1 MSIIKVENL
10 KHRFLDKDEEGKV
23 ISDKMALDDV
33 SLEVKQGDFI
43 AILGHNGSGKSTFA
57 KHLNAIL
64 MPYEGEVYVA
74 GMNTKD
80 NEKVWDIRQNA
91 GMVFQNP
98 DNQIIATIVEEDVGF
113 GPENLGVETEEIWKR
128 VDYALERVGMV
139 EYRKHSPN
147 KLSGGQKQRVAI
159 AGVLA
164 MKPKCIILD
173 EPTAMLDP
181 NGRKEVINTIK
192 ELNKKE
198 KVTIILVT
206 HYMDEVIDAD
216 YVYVMDKGKVA
227 LKGAPAEV
235 FSNVEKIYE
244 IGLDVPQPTEIAYLL
259 EKSGKEM
266 PRGILHSEELINQI
280 IERGYI
286 EKQNKTKNIAGNN
299 SNEEN
304 ISENIASN
312 NDENRKI
319 NDLRTDNK
327 ISDKNISEKNSI
339 YEEADKVILEAD
351 NISYVYSEGT
361 TYEKKAIDSV
371 SFKIKQGEII
381 GIIGHTGSGKSTLIC
396 HLNGLNKASS
406 GEVRYMGKNIYD
418 KNEKLSDLRKNVGIV
433 FQYPEYQLF
442 ESTVLEDVCFGAKNK
457 GMNKEQAIEAAKK
470 VLTMVGIGEGFYN
483 RSPFELSGGEKRR
496 VAIAGVLAMMPQVLI
511 LDEPTAGLDPKGR
524 DEILN
529 LLKSLNEKEGLT
541 IVIVSHSM
549 EDMGKFANR
558 LLVMSKG
565 KLIFDD
571 TPRNVFRQYK
581 KLEEIG
587 LAAPKSVYIFDE
599 LKQKGLSC
607 DGVAITPKEVVEGI
621 IC

>member
-10 KHRFLDKDEEGKV
+10 KHRFLDKDEEGNV

-33 SLEVKQGDFI
+33 SLEIKQGDFI

-74 GMNTKD
+74 GMNTKE
-80 NEKVWDIRQNA
+80 NEKIWDIRQNA

-128 VDYALERVGMV
+128 VNYALERVGMV

-227 LKGAPAEV
+227 LKGTPAEV

-259 EKSGKEM
+259 EKRGKEM

-280 IERGYI
+280 IARGYI
-286 EKQNKTKNIAGNN
+286 EKHNKSVATDIA
-299 SNEEN
+299 
-304 ISENIASN
+304 ENIASN

-319 NDLRTDNK
+319 NDLRTDNN
-327 ISDKNISEKNSI
+327 ISDKNISDNI
-339 YEEADKVILEAD
+339 YEKADKVILEAD

-371 SFKIKQGEII
+371 SFKINQGEII

-396 HLNGLNKASS
+396 HLNGLNQASS

-470 VLTMVGIGEGFYN
+470 VLTMVGIGEEFYN

-571 TPRNVFRQYK
+571 TPRKVFRQYK

-607 DGVAITPKEVVEGI
+607 DGVAITPREVVEGI

>member
-33 SLEVKQGDFI
+33 SLEIKQGDFI

-74 GMNTKD
+74 GMNTKE
-80 NEKVWDIRQNA
+80 NERIWDIRQNA

-128 VDYALERVGMV
+128 VNYALERVGMV

-216 YVYVMDKGKVA
+216 YVYVMDKGRVA
-227 LKGAPAEV
+227 LKGTPAEV

-266 PRGILHSEELINQI
+266 PRGILRSEELINQI
-280 IERGYI
+280 IARGYI
-286 EKQNKTKNIAGNN
+286 EKHNKTK
-299 SNEEN
+299 
-304 ISENIASN
+304 NIASN

-319 NDLRTDNK
+319 NDLRTDNN
-327 ISDKNISEKNSI
+327 ISDKNISDNI

-351 NISYVYSEGT
+351 NISYVYGEGT

-371 SFKIKQGEII
+371 SFKINQGEII

-396 HLNGLNKASS
+396 HLNGLNQASS

-457 GMNKEQAIEAAKK
+457 GMNKEQAIETAKK
-470 VLTMVGIGEGFYN
+470 VLAMVGVGEEFYN

-571 TPRNVFRQYK
+571 APRKVFRQYK

-607 DGVAITPKEVVEGI
+607 DGVAITPREVVEGI

>member
-10 KHRFLDKDEEGKV
+10 KHRFLDKDEEGNV

-33 SLEVKQGDFI
+33 SLEIKQGDFI

-74 GMNTKD
+74 GMNTKE
-80 NEKVWDIRQNA
+80 NEKIWDIRQNA

-113 GPENLGVETEEIWKR
+113 GPENLGVKTEEIWKR
-128 VDYALERVGMV
+128 VNYALERVGMV

-227 LKGAPAEV
+227 LKGTPAEV

-259 EKSGKEM
+259 EKRGKEM

-280 IERGYI
+280 IARGYI
-286 EKQNKTKNIAGNN
+286 EKHNKTK
-299 SNEEN
+299 
-304 ISENIASN
+304 NIASN

-319 NDLRTDNK
+319 NDLRTDNN
-327 ISDKNISEKNSI
+327 ISDKNISDNI
-339 YEEADKVILEAD
+339 YEKADKVILEAD

-361 TYEKKAIDSV
+361 NYEKKAIDSV
-371 SFKIKQGEII
+371 SFKINQGEII

-396 HLNGLNKASS
+396 HLNGLNQASS

-457 GMNKEQAIEAAKK
+457 GMNKEQAIETAKK
-470 VLTMVGIGEGFYN
+470 VLAMVGVGEEFYN

-571 TPRNVFRQYK
+571 TPRKVFRQYK

-607 DGVAITPKEVVEGI
+607 DGVAITPREVVEGI

>member
-10 KHRFLDKDEEGKV
+10 KHRFLDKDEEGNV

-33 SLEVKQGDFI
+33 SLEIKQGDFI

-74 GMNTKD
+74 GMNTKE
-80 NEKVWDIRQNA
+80 NEKIWDIRQNA

-128 VDYALERVGMV
+128 VNYALERVGMV

-198 KVTIILVT
+198 RVTIILVT

-227 LKGAPAEV
+227 LKGTPAEV

-266 PRGILHSEELINQI
+266 PRGILRSEELINQI
-280 IERGYI
+280 IARGYI
-286 EKQNKTKNIAGNN
+286 EKHNKTK
-299 SNEEN
+299 
-304 ISENIASN
+304 NIASN

-319 NDLRTDNK
+319 NDLRTDNN
-327 ISDKNISEKNSI
+327 ISDKNISDNI

-371 SFKIKQGEII
+371 SFKINQGEII

-396 HLNGLNKASS
+396 HLNGLNQASS

-418 KNEKLSDLRKNVGIV
+418 KNEKLSELRKNVGIV

-457 GMNKEQAIEAAKK
+457 GMNKEQAIETAKK
-470 VLTMVGIGEGFYN
+470 VLAMVGVGEEFYN

-571 TPRNVFRQYK
+571 TPRKVFRQYK

-607 DGVAITPKEVVEGI
+607 DGVAITPREVVEGI

>member
-10 KHRFLDKDEEGKV
+10 KHRFLDKDEEGNV

-33 SLEVKQGDFI
+33 SLEIKQGDFI

-74 GMNTKD
+74 GMNTKE
-80 NEKVWDIRQNA
+80 NEKIWDIRQNA

-128 VDYALERVGMV
+128 VNYALERVGMV

-227 LKGAPAEV
+227 LKGTPAEV

-259 EKSGKEM
+259 EKRGKEM

-280 IERGYI
+280 IARGYI
-286 EKQNKTKNIAGNN
+286 EKHNKSVATDIA
-299 SNEEN
+299 
-304 ISENIASN
+304 ENIASN

-319 NDLRTDNK
+319 NDLRTDNN
-327 ISDKNISEKNSI
+327 ISDKNISDSI

-361 TYEKKAIDSV
+361 NYEKKAIDSV
-371 SFKIKQGEII
+371 SFKINQGEII

-470 VLTMVGIGEGFYN
+470 VLAMVGVGEEFYN

-571 TPRNVFRQYK
+571 TPRKVFRQYK

-607 DGVAITPKEVVEGI
+607 DGVAITPREVVEGI

>member
-33 SLEVKQGDFI
+33 SLEIKQGDFI

-74 GMNTKD
+74 GMNTKE
-80 NEKVWDIRQNA
+80 NERIWDIRQNA

-128 VDYALERVGMV
+128 VNYALERVGMV

-227 LKGAPAEV
+227 LKGTPAEV

-266 PRGILHSEELINQI
+266 ARGILRSEELINQI
-280 IERGYI
+280 IARGYI
-286 EKQNKTKNIAGNN
+286 EKHNKTK
-299 SNEEN
+299 
-304 ISENIASN
+304 NIASN

-319 NDLRTDNK
+319 NDLRTDNN
-327 ISDKNISEKNSI
+327 ISDKNISDNI

-351 NISYVYSEGT
+351 NISYVYGEGT

-371 SFKIKQGEII
+371 SFKINQGEII

-396 HLNGLNKASS
+396 HLNGLNQASS

-418 KNEKLSDLRKNVGIV
+418 KNEKLSELRKNVGIV

-457 GMNKEQAIEAAKK
+457 GMNKEQAIETAKK
-470 VLTMVGIGEGFYN
+470 VLAMVGVGEEFYN

-571 TPRNVFRQYK
+571 TPRKVFRQYK

-607 DGVAITPKEVVEGI
+607 DGVAITPREVVEGI

>member
-10 KHRFLDKDEEGKV
+10 KHRFLDKDEEGNV

-33 SLEVKQGDFI
+33 SLEIKQGDFI

-74 GMNTKD
+74 GMNTKE
-80 NEKVWDIRQNA
+80 NEKIWDIRQNA

-128 VDYALERVGMV
+128 VNYALERVGMV

-227 LKGAPAEV
+227 LKGTPAEV

-259 EKSGKEM
+259 EKRGKEM

-280 IERGYI
+280 IARGYI
-286 EKQNKTKNIAGNN
+286 EKHNKSVATDIA
-299 SNEEN
+299 
-304 ISENIASN
+304 ENIASN

-327 ISDKNISEKNSI
+327 ISDKNISDNI
-339 YEEADKVILEAD
+339 YEKADKVILEAD

-371 SFKIKQGEII
+371 SFKINQGEII

-396 HLNGLNKASS
+396 HLNGLNQASS

-470 VLTMVGIGEGFYN
+470 VLTMVGVGEEFYN

-571 TPRNVFRQYK
+571 TPRKVFRQYK

-607 DGVAITPKEVVEGI
+607 DGVAITPREVVEGI

>member
-10 KHRFLDKDEEGKV
+10 KHRFLDKDEEGNV

-33 SLEVKQGDFI
+33 SLEIKQGDFI

-74 GMNTKD
+74 GMNTKE
-80 NEKVWDIRQNA
+80 NEKIWDIRQNA

-128 VDYALERVGMV
+128 VNYALERVGMV

-227 LKGAPAEV
+227 LKGTPAEV

-259 EKSGKEM
+259 EKRGKEM

-280 IERGYI
+280 IARGYI
-286 EKQNKTKNIAGNN
+286 EKHNKTK
-299 SNEEN
+299 
-304 ISENIASN
+304 NIASN

-319 NDLRTDNK
+319 NDLRTDNN
-327 ISDKNISEKNSI
+327 ISDKNISDNI
-339 YEEADKVILEAD
+339 YEKADKVILEAD

-371 SFKIKQGEII
+371 SFKINQGEII

-396 HLNGLNKASS
+396 HLNGLNQASS

-457 GMNKEQAIEAAKK
+457 GMNKEQAIETAKK
-470 VLTMVGIGEGFYN
+470 VLAMVGVGEEFYN

-571 TPRNVFRQYK
+571 TPRKVFRQYK

-607 DGVAITPKEVVEGI
+607 DGVAITPREVVEGI

>member
-10 KHRFLDKDEEGKV
+10 KHRFLDKDEEGNV

-33 SLEVKQGDFI
+33 SLEIKQGDFI

-74 GMNTKD
+74 GMNTKE
-80 NEKVWDIRQNA
+80 NEKIWDIRQNA

-98 DNQIIATIVEEDVGF
+98 DNQIIATVVEEDVGF

-128 VDYALERVGMV
+128 VNYALERVGMV

-227 LKGAPAEV
+227 LKGTPAEV

-259 EKSGKEM
+259 EKRGKEM

-280 IERGYI
+280 IARGYI
-286 EKQNKTKNIAGNN
+286 EKHNKTK
-299 SNEEN
+299 
-304 ISENIASN
+304 NIASN

-319 NDLRTDNK
+319 NDLRTDNN
-327 ISDKNISEKNSI
+327 ISDKNISDNI
-339 YEEADKVILEAD
+339 YEKADKVILEAD

-361 TYEKKAIDSV
+361 NYEKKAIDSV
-371 SFKIKQGEII
+371 SFKINQGEII

-396 HLNGLNKASS
+396 HLNGLNQASS

-457 GMNKEQAIEAAKK
+457 GMNKEQAIETAKK
-470 VLTMVGIGEGFYN
+470 VLAMVGVGEEFYN

-571 TPRNVFRQYK
+571 TPRKVFRQYK

-607 DGVAITPKEVVEGI
+607 DGVAITPREVVEGI

>member
-10 KHRFLDKDEEGKV
+10 KHRFLDKDEEGNV

-33 SLEVKQGDFI
+33 SLEIKQGDFI

-74 GMNTKD
+74 GMNTKE
-80 NEKVWDIRQNA
+80 NEKIWDIRQNA

-128 VDYALERVGMV
+128 VNYALERVGMV

-227 LKGAPAEV
+227 LKGTPAEV

-259 EKSGKEM
+259 EKRGKEM

-280 IERGYI
+280 IARGYI
-286 EKQNKTKNIAGNN
+286 EKHNKSVATDIA
-299 SNEEN
+299 
-304 ISENIASN
+304 ENIASN

-319 NDLRTDNK
+319 NDLRTDNN
-327 ISDKNISEKNSI
+327 ISDKNISDNI
-339 YEEADKVILEAD
+339 YEKADKVILEAD

-361 TYEKKAIDSV
+361 NYEKKAIDSV

-470 VLTMVGIGEGFYN
+470 VLAMVGVGEEFYN

-571 TPRNVFRQYK
+571 TPRKVFRQYK

-607 DGVAITPKEVVEGI
+607 DGVAITPREVVEGI

>member
-33 SLEVKQGDFI
+33 SLEIKQGDFI

-74 GMNTKD
+74 GMNTKE
-80 NEKVWDIRQNA
+80 NERIWDIRQNA

-128 VDYALERVGMV
+128 VNYALERVGMV

-216 YVYVMDKGKVA
+216 YVYVMDKGGVA
-227 LKGAPAEV
+227 LKGTPAEV

-266 PRGILHSEELINQI
+266 PRGILRSEELINQI
-280 IERGYI
+280 IARGYI
-286 EKQNKTKNIAGNN
+286 EKHNKTK
-299 SNEEN
+299 
-304 ISENIASN
+304 NIASN

-319 NDLRTDNK
+319 NDLRTDNN
-327 ISDKNISEKNSI
+327 ISDKNISDNI

-351 NISYVYSEGT
+351 NISYVYGEGT

-371 SFKIKQGEII
+371 SFKINQGEII

-396 HLNGLNKASS
+396 HLNGLNQASS

-457 GMNKEQAIEAAKK
+457 GMNKEQAIETAKK
-470 VLTMVGIGEGFYN
+470 VLAMVGVGEEFYN

-571 TPRNVFRQYK
+571 TPRKVFRQYK

-607 DGVAITPKEVVEGI
+607 DGVAITPREVVEGI

>member
-10 KHRFLDKDEEGKV
+10 KHRFLDKDEEGNV

-33 SLEVKQGDFI
+33 SLEIKQGDFI

-74 GMNTKD
+74 GMNTKE
-80 NEKVWDIRQNA
+80 NEKIWDIRQNA

-128 VDYALERVGMV
+128 VNYALERVGMV

-227 LKGAPAEV
+227 LKGIPAEV

-259 EKSGKEM
+259 EKRGKEM

-280 IERGYI
+280 IARGYI
-286 EKQNKTKNIAGNN
+286 EKHNKSVATDIA
-299 SNEEN
+299 
-304 ISENIASN
+304 ENIASN

-361 TYEKKAIDSV
+361 NYEKKAIDSV

-470 VLTMVGIGEGFYN
+470 VLAMVGVGEEFYN

-571 TPRNVFRQYK
+571 TPRKVFRQYK

-607 DGVAITPKEVVEGI
+607 DGVAITPREVVEGI

>member
-33 SLEVKQGDFI
+33 SLEIKQGDFI

-74 GMNTKD
+74 GMNTKE
-80 NEKVWDIRQNA
+80 NERIWDIRQNA

-128 VDYALERVGMV
+128 VNYALERVGMV

-227 LKGAPAEV
+227 LKGTPAEV

-266 PRGILHSEELINQI
+266 PRGILRSEELINQI
-280 IERGYI
+280 IARGYI
-286 EKQNKTKNIAGNN
+286 EKHNKTK
-299 SNEEN
+299 
-304 ISENIASN
+304 NIASN

-319 NDLRTDNK
+319 NDLRTDNN
-327 ISDKNISEKNSI
+327 ISDKNISDNI

-351 NISYVYSEGT
+351 NISYVYGEGT

-371 SFKIKQGEII
+371 SFKINQGEII

-396 HLNGLNKASS
+396 HLNGLNQASS

-457 GMNKEQAIEAAKK
+457 GMNKEQAIETAKK
-470 VLTMVGIGEGFYN
+470 VLAMVGVGEEFYN

-571 TPRNVFRQYK
+571 APRKVFRQYK

-607 DGVAITPKEVVEGI
+607 DGVAITPREVVEGI

>member
-10 KHRFLDKDEEGKV
+10 KHRFLDKDEEGNV

-33 SLEVKQGDFI
+33 SLEIKQGDFI

-74 GMNTKD
+74 GMNTKE
-80 NEKVWDIRQNA
+80 NEKIWDIRQNA

-128 VDYALERVGMV
+128 VNYALERVGMV

-164 MKPKCIILD
+164 MRPKCIILD

-198 KVTIILVT
+198 RVTIILVT

-227 LKGAPAEV
+227 LKGTPAEV

-266 PRGILHSEELINQI
+266 PRGILRSEELINQI
-280 IERGYI
+280 IARGYI
-286 EKQNKTKNIAGNN
+286 EKHNKTK
-299 SNEEN
+299 
-304 ISENIASN
+304 NIASN

-319 NDLRTDNK
+319 NDLRTDNN
-327 ISDKNISEKNSI
+327 ISDKNISDNI
-339 YEEADKVILEAD
+339 YEEADKVILEVD

-371 SFKIKQGEII
+371 SFKINQGEII

-396 HLNGLNKASS
+396 HLNGLNQASS

-457 GMNKEQAIEAAKK
+457 GMNKEQAIETAKK
-470 VLTMVGIGEGFYN
+470 VLAMVGVGEEFYN

-571 TPRNVFRQYK
+571 TPRKVFRQYK

-607 DGVAITPKEVVEGI
+607 DGVAITPREVVEGI

>member
-10 KHRFLDKDEEGKV
+10 KHRFLDKDEEGNV

-33 SLEVKQGDFI
+33 SLEIKQGDFI

-74 GMNTKD
+74 GMNTKE
-80 NEKVWDIRQNA
+80 NEKIWDIRQNA

-128 VDYALERVGMV
+128 VNYALERVGMV

-227 LKGAPAEV
+227 LKGIPAEV

-259 EKSGKEM
+259 EKRGKEM

-280 IERGYI
+280 IARGYI
-286 EKQNKTKNIAGNN
+286 EKHNKSVATDIA
-299 SNEEN
+299 
-304 ISENIASN
+304 ENIASN

-361 TYEKKAIDSV
+361 NYEKKAIDSV

-396 HLNGLNKASS
+396 HLNGLNQASS

-457 GMNKEQAIEAAKK
+457 GMNKEQAIETAKK
-470 VLTMVGIGEGFYN
+470 VLAMVGVGEEFYN

-571 TPRNVFRQYK
+571 TPRRVFRQYK

-607 DGVAITPKEVVEGI
+607 DGVAITPREVVEGI

>member
-10 KHRFLDKDEEGKV
+10 KHRFLDKDEEGNV

-33 SLEVKQGDFI
+33 SLEIKQGDFI

-74 GMNTKD
+74 GMNTKE
-80 NEKVWDIRQNA
+80 NEKIWDIRQNA

-128 VDYALERVGMV
+128 VNYALERVGMV

-227 LKGAPAEV
+227 LKGTPAEV

-266 PRGILHSEELINQI
+266 PRGILRSEELINQI
-280 IERGYI
+280 IARGYI
-286 EKQNKTKNIAGNN
+286 EKHNKTQ
-299 SNEEN
+299 
-304 ISENIASN
+304 NIASN

-319 NDLRTDNK
+319 NDLRTDNN
-327 ISDKNISEKNSI
+327 ISDKNISDNI

-371 SFKIKQGEII
+371 SFKINQGEII

-396 HLNGLNKASS
+396 HLNGLNQASS

-457 GMNKEQAIEAAKK
+457 GMNKEQAIETAKK
-470 VLTMVGIGEGFYN
+470 VLAMVGVGEEFYN

-571 TPRNVFRQYK
+571 TPRKVFRQYK

-607 DGVAITPKEVVEGI
+607 DGVAITPREVVEGI

>member
-33 SLEVKQGDFI
+33 SLEIKQGDFI

-74 GMNTKD
+74 GMNTKE
-80 NEKVWDIRQNA
+80 NERIWDIRQNA

-128 VDYALERVGMV
+128 VNYALERVGMV

-227 LKGAPAEV
+227 LKGTPAEV

-266 PRGILHSEELINQI
+266 ARGILRSEKLINQI
-280 IERGYI
+280 IARGYI
-286 EKQNKTKNIAGNN
+286 EKHNKTK
-299 SNEEN
+299 
-304 ISENIASN
+304 NIASN

-319 NDLRTDNK
+319 NDLRTDNN
-327 ISDKNISEKNSI
+327 ISDKNISDNI

-351 NISYVYSEGT
+351 NISYVYGEGT

-371 SFKIKQGEII
+371 SFKINQGEII

-396 HLNGLNKASS
+396 HLNGLNQASS

-457 GMNKEQAIEAAKK
+457 GMNKEQAIETAKK
-470 VLTMVGIGEGFYN
+470 VLAMVGVGEEFYN

-571 TPRNVFRQYK
+571 TPRKVFRQYK

-607 DGVAITPKEVVEGI
+607 DGVAITPREVVEGI

>member
-10 KHRFLDKDEEGKV
+10 KHRFLDKDEEGNV

-33 SLEVKQGDFI
+33 SLEIKQGDFI

-74 GMNTKD
+74 GMNTKE
-80 NEKVWDIRQNA
+80 NEKIWDIRQNA

-128 VDYALERVGMV
+128 VNYALERVGMV

-227 LKGAPAEV
+227 LKGTPAEV

-266 PRGILHSEELINQI
+266 PRGILRSEELINQI
-280 IERGYI
+280 IARGYI
-286 EKQNKTKNIAGNN
+286 KKHNKTK
-299 SNEEN
+299 
-304 ISENIASN
+304 NIASN

-319 NDLRTDNK
+319 NDLRTDNN
-327 ISDKNISEKNSI
+327 ISDKNISDNI
-339 YEEADKVILEAD
+339 YEEADKVILEVD

-371 SFKIKQGEII
+371 SFKINQGEII

-396 HLNGLNKASS
+396 HLNGLNQASS

-457 GMNKEQAIEAAKK
+457 GMNKEQAIETAKK
-470 VLTMVGIGEGFYN
+470 VLAMVGVGEEFYN

-571 TPRNVFRQYK
+571 TPRKVFRQYK

-607 DGVAITPKEVVEGI
+607 DGVAITPREVVEGI

>member
-80 NEKVWDIRQNA
+80 SEKVWDIRQNA

-113 GPENLGVETEEIWKR
+113 GPENLGVETEEIWRR

-227 LKGAPAEV
+227 LKGTPAEV

-266 PRGILHSEELINQI
+266 PRGILRSEELINQI
-280 IERGYI
+280 IARGYI
-286 EKQNKTKNIAGNN
+286 EKHNKTQNIAG
-299 SNEEN
+299 
-304 ISENIASN
+304 N

-319 NDLRTDNK
+319 NDLRTDNN
-327 ISDKNISEKNSI
+327 ISDKNISDNI

-396 HLNGLNKASS
+396 HLNGLNQASS

-470 VLTMVGIGEGFYN
+470 VLTMVGIGEEFYN

-511 LDEPTAGLDPKGR
+511 LDEPTAGLDPQGR

-571 TPRNVFRQYK
+571 TPRKVFRQYK

-607 DGVAITPKEVVEGI
+607 DGVAITPREVVEGI

>member
-10 KHRFLDKDEEGKV
+10 KHRFLDKDEEGNV

-33 SLEVKQGDFI
+33 SLEIKQGDFI

-74 GMNTKD
+74 GMNTKE
-80 NEKVWDIRQNA
+80 NEKIWDIRQNA

-128 VDYALERVGMV
+128 VNYALERVGMV

-227 LKGAPAEV
+227 LKGTPAEV

-259 EKSGKEM
+259 EKRGKEM

-280 IERGYI
+280 IARGYI
-286 EKQNKTKNIAGNN
+286 EKHNKSVATDIA
-299 SNEEN
+299 
-304 ISENIASN
+304 ENIASN

-319 NDLRTDNK
+319 NDLRTDNN
-327 ISDKNISEKNSI
+327 ISDKNISDNI
-339 YEEADKVILEAD
+339 YEKADKVILEAD

-457 GMNKEQAIEAAKK
+457 GMNKEPAIETAKK
-470 VLTMVGIGEGFYN
+470 VLAMVGVGEEFYN

-571 TPRNVFRQYK
+571 TPRKVFRQYK

-607 DGVAITPKEVVEGI
+607 DGVAITPREVVEGI

>member
-33 SLEVKQGDFI
+33 SLEIKQGDFI

-74 GMNTKD
+74 GMNTKE
-80 NEKVWDIRQNA
+80 NERIWDIRQNA

-128 VDYALERVGMV
+128 VNYALERVGMV

-227 LKGAPAEV
+227 LKGTPAEV

-266 PRGILHSEELINQI
+266 PRGILRSEELINQI
-280 IERGYI
+280 IARGYI
-286 EKQNKTKNIAGNN
+286 EKHNKTK
-299 SNEEN
+299 
-304 ISENIASN
+304 NIASN

-319 NDLRTDNK
+319 NDLRTDNN
-327 ISDKNISEKNSI
+327 ISDKNISDNI

-351 NISYVYSEGT
+351 NISYVYGEGT

-371 SFKIKQGEII
+371 SFKINQGEII

-396 HLNGLNKASS
+396 HLNGLNQASS

-457 GMNKEQAIEAAKK
+457 GMNKEQAIETAKK
-470 VLTMVGIGEGFYN
+470 VLAMVGVGEEFYN

-571 TPRNVFRQYK
+571 TPRKVFRQYK

-607 DGVAITPKEVVEGI
+607 DGVAITPREVVEGI
-621 IC
+621 VC

>member
-10 KHRFLDKDEEGKV
+10 KHRFLDKDEEGNV

-33 SLEVKQGDFI
+33 SLEIKQGDFI

-74 GMNTKD
+74 GMNTKE
-80 NEKVWDIRQNA
+80 NEKIWDIRQNA

-128 VDYALERVGMV
+128 VNYALERVGMV

-227 LKGAPAEV
+227 LKGTPAEV

-266 PRGILHSEELINQI
+266 PRGILRSEELINQI
-280 IERGYI
+280 IARGYI
-286 EKQNKTKNIAGNN
+286 EKHNKTK
-299 SNEEN
+299 
-304 ISENIASN
+304 NIASN

-319 NDLRTDNK
+319 NDLRTDNN
-327 ISDKNISEKNSI
+327 ISDKNISDNI

-371 SFKIKQGEII
+371 SFKINQGEII

-396 HLNGLNKASS
+396 HLNGLNQASS

-457 GMNKEQAIEAAKK
+457 GMNKEQAIETAKK
-470 VLTMVGIGEGFYN
+470 VLAMVGVGEEFYN

-571 TPRNVFRQYK
+571 TPRKVFRQYK

-607 DGVAITPKEVVEGI
+607 DGVAITPREVVEGI

>member
-10 KHRFLDKDEEGKV
+10 KHRFLDKDEEGNV

-33 SLEVKQGDFI
+33 SLEIKQGDFI

-74 GMNTKD
+74 GMNTKE
-80 NEKVWDIRQNA
+80 NEKIWDIRQNA

-128 VDYALERVGMV
+128 VNYALERVGMV

-227 LKGAPAEV
+227 LKGTPAEV

-259 EKSGKEM
+259 EKRGKEM

-280 IERGYI
+280 IARGYI
-286 EKQNKTKNIAGNN
+286 EKHNKTK
-299 SNEEN
+299 
-304 ISENIASN
+304 NIASN

-319 NDLRTDNK
+319 NDLRTDND
-327 ISDKNISEKNSI
+327 ISDKNISDNI
-339 YEEADKVILEAD
+339 YEKADKVILEAD

-371 SFKIKQGEII
+371 SFKINQGEII

-396 HLNGLNKASS
+396 HLNGLNQASS

-457 GMNKEQAIEAAKK
+457 GMNKEQAIETAKK
-470 VLTMVGIGEGFYN
+470 VLAMVGVGEEFYN

-571 TPRNVFRQYK
+571 TPRKVFRQYK

-607 DGVAITPKEVVEGI
+607 DGVAITPREVVEGI

>member
-10 KHRFLDKDEEGKV
+10 KHRFIDKDEEGNV

-113 GPENLGVETEEIWKR
+113 GPENLGIETGEIWKR

-181 NGRKEVINTIK
+181 NGRKEVISTIK

-216 YVYVMDKGKVA
+216 YVYVMDKGRVA
-227 LKGAPAEV
+227 LKGIPAEV

-280 IERGYI
+280 IARGYI
-286 EKQNKTKNIAGNN
+286 EKHNKTKA
-299 SNEEN
+299 
-304 ISENIASN
+304 A
-312 NDENRKI
+312 D
-319 NDLRTDNK
+319 
-327 ISDKNISEKNSI
+327 ISEKNNA
-339 YEEADKVILEAD
+339 YKEDDRVILEAD

-371 SFKIKQGEII
+371 SFKIRQGEII

-396 HLNGLNKASS
+396 HLNGLNRASS

-442 ESTVLEDVCFGAKNK
+442 EATVLEDVCFGAKNK
-457 GMNKEQAIEAAKK
+457 GMNKEQAIEIAKN
-470 VLTMVGIGEGFYN
+470 VLSMVGIGEEFYN

-496 VAIAGVLAMMPQVLI
+496 VAIAGVLAMMPKVLI

-529 LLKSLNEKEGLT
+529 MLKALNEKEGLT

-571 TPRNVFRQYK
+571 APRNVFRQYK
-581 KLEEIG
+581 ELEEIG
-587 LAAPKSVYIFDE
+587 LAAPKSVYIFEE
-599 LKQKGLSC
+599 LKQRGLSC
-607 DGVAITPKEVVEGI
+607 DEVAITPKEVVEGI

>member
-10 KHRFLDKDEEGKV
+10 KHRFLDKDEEGNV

-33 SLEVKQGDFI
+33 SLEIKQGDFI

-74 GMNTKD
+74 GMNTKE
-80 NEKVWDIRQNA
+80 NEKIWDIRQNA

-128 VDYALERVGMV
+128 VNYALERVGMV

-181 NGRKEVINTIK
+181 NGRKEVINTVK

-227 LKGAPAEV
+227 LKGTPAEV

-266 PRGILHSEELINQI
+266 PRGILRSEELINQI
-280 IERGYI
+280 IARGYI
-286 EKQNKTKNIAGNN
+286 EKHNKTK
-299 SNEEN
+299 
-304 ISENIASN
+304 NIASN

-319 NDLRTDNK
+319 NDLRTDNN
-327 ISDKNISEKNSI
+327 ISDKNISDKNISDNI
-339 YEEADKVILEAD
+339 YEEADKVILEVD

-371 SFKIKQGEII
+371 SFKINQGEII

-396 HLNGLNKASS
+396 HLNGLNQASS

-457 GMNKEQAIEAAKK
+457 GMNKEQAIETAKK
-470 VLTMVGIGEGFYN
+470 VLAMVGVGEEFYN

-571 TPRNVFRQYK
+571 TPRKVFRQYK

-607 DGVAITPKEVVEGI
+607 DGVAITPREVVEGI

>member
-33 SLEVKQGDFI
+33 SLEIKQGDFI

-74 GMNTKD
+74 GMNTKE
-80 NEKVWDIRQNA
+80 NERIWDIRQNA

-128 VDYALERVGMV
+128 VNYALERVGMV

-173 EPTAMLDP
+173 EPTAMIDP

-227 LKGAPAEV
+227 LKGTPAEV

-266 PRGILHSEELINQI
+266 PRGILRSEELINQI
-280 IERGYI
+280 IARGYI
-286 EKQNKTKNIAGNN
+286 EKHNKTK
-299 SNEEN
+299 
-304 ISENIASN
+304 NIASN

-319 NDLRTDNK
+319 NDLRTDNN
-327 ISDKNISEKNSI
+327 ISDKNISDNI

-351 NISYVYSEGT
+351 NISYVYGEGT

-371 SFKIKQGEII
+371 SFKINQGEII

-396 HLNGLNKASS
+396 HLNGLNQASS

-457 GMNKEQAIEAAKK
+457 GMNKEQAIETAKK
-470 VLTMVGIGEGFYN
+470 VLAMVGVGEEFYN

-571 TPRNVFRQYK
+571 APRKVFRQYK

-607 DGVAITPKEVVEGI
+607 DGVAITPREVVEGI

>member
-1 MSIIKVENL
+1 MCIIKVENL

-33 SLEVKQGDFI
+33 SLEIKQGDFI

-74 GMNTKD
+74 GMNTKE
-80 NEKVWDIRQNA
+80 NERIWDIRQNA

-128 VDYALERVGMV
+128 VNYALERVGMV

-227 LKGAPAEV
+227 LKGTPAEV

-266 PRGILHSEELINQI
+266 PRGILRSEELINQI
-280 IERGYI
+280 IARGYI
-286 EKQNKTKNIAGNN
+286 EKHNKTK
-299 SNEEN
+299 
-304 ISENIASN
+304 NIASN

-319 NDLRTDNK
+319 NDLRTDNN
-327 ISDKNISEKNSI
+327 ISDKNISDNI

-351 NISYVYSEGT
+351 NISYVYGEGT

-371 SFKIKQGEII
+371 SFKINQGEII

-396 HLNGLNKASS
+396 HLNGLNQASS

-457 GMNKEQAIEAAKK
+457 GMNKEQAIETAKK
-470 VLTMVGIGEGFYN
+470 VLAMVGVGEEFYN

-571 TPRNVFRQYK
+571 TPRKVFRQYK

-607 DGVAITPKEVVEGI
+607 DGVAITPREVVEGI

>member
-10 KHRFLDKDEEGKV
+10 KHRFLDKDEEGNV

-33 SLEVKQGDFI
+33 SLEIKQGDFI

-74 GMNTKD
+74 GMNTKE
-80 NEKVWDIRQNA
+80 NEKIWDIRQNA

-128 VDYALERVGMV
+128 VNYALERVGMV

-198 KVTIILVT
+198 RVTIILVT

-227 LKGAPAEV
+227 LKGTPAEV

-259 EKSGKEM
+259 EKRGKEM

-280 IERGYI
+280 IARGYI
-286 EKQNKTKNIAGNN
+286 EKHNKTK
-299 SNEEN
+299 
-304 ISENIASN
+304 NIASN

-319 NDLRTDNK
+319 NDLRTDNN
-327 ISDKNISEKNSI
+327 ISDKNISDNI
-339 YEEADKVILEAD
+339 YEKADKVILEAD

-361 TYEKKAIDSV
+361 NYEKKAIDSV
-371 SFKIKQGEII
+371 SFKINQGEII

-396 HLNGLNKASS
+396 HLNGLNQASS

-470 VLTMVGIGEGFYN
+470 VLAMVGVGEEFYN

-571 TPRNVFRQYK
+571 TPRKVFRQYK

-607 DGVAITPKEVVEGI
+607 DGVAITPREVVEGI

>member
-80 NEKVWDIRQNA
+80 SEKVWDIRQNA

-113 GPENLGVETEEIWKR
+113 GPENLGVETEEIWRR

-227 LKGAPAEV
+227 LKGTPAEV

-266 PRGILHSEELINQI
+266 PRGILRSEELINQI
-280 IERGYI
+280 IARGYI
-286 EKQNKTKNIAGNN
+286 EKYNKTK
-299 SNEEN
+299 
-304 ISENIASN
+304 NIASN

-319 NDLRTDNK
+319 NDLRTDNN
-327 ISDKNISEKNSI
+327 ISDKNISDNI

-396 HLNGLNKASS
+396 HLNGLNQASS

-470 VLTMVGIGEGFYN
+470 VLTMVGIGEEFYN

-511 LDEPTAGLDPKGR
+511 LDEPTAGLDPQGR

-571 TPRNVFRQYK
+571 TPRKVFRQYK

-607 DGVAITPKEVVEGI
+607 DGVAITPREVVEGI

>member
-10 KHRFLDKDEEGKV
+10 KHRFLDKDEEGNV

-33 SLEVKQGDFI
+33 SLEIKQGDFI

-74 GMNTKD
+74 GMNTKE
-80 NEKVWDIRQNA
+80 NEKIWDIRQNA

-113 GPENLGVETEEIWKR
+113 GPENLGVEAEEIWKR
-128 VDYALERVGMV
+128 VNYALERVGMV

-227 LKGAPAEV
+227 LKGTPAEV

-266 PRGILHSEELINQI
+266 PRGILRSEELINQI
-280 IERGYI
+280 IARGYI
-286 EKQNKTKNIAGNN
+286 EKHNKTK
-299 SNEEN
+299 
-304 ISENIASN
+304 NIASN

-319 NDLRTDNK
+319 NDLRTDNN
-327 ISDKNISEKNSI
+327 ISDKNISDKNISDNI

-371 SFKIKQGEII
+371 SFKINQGEII

-396 HLNGLNKASS
+396 HLNGLNQASS

-457 GMNKEQAIEAAKK
+457 GMNKEQAIETAKK
-470 VLTMVGIGEGFYN
+470 VLAMVGVGEEFYN

-571 TPRNVFRQYK
+571 TPRKVFRQYK

-607 DGVAITPKEVVEGI
+607 DGVAITPREVVEGI

>member
-10 KHRFLDKDEEGKV
+10 KHRFLDKDEEGNV

-33 SLEVKQGDFI
+33 SLEIKQGDFI

-74 GMNTKD
+74 GMNTKE
-80 NEKVWDIRQNA
+80 NEKIWDIRQNA

-128 VDYALERVGMV
+128 VNYALERVGMV

-227 LKGAPAEV
+227 LKGTPAEV

-266 PRGILHSEELINQI
+266 PRGILRSEELINQI
-280 IERGYI
+280 IARGYI
-286 EKQNKTKNIAGNN
+286 KKHNKTK
-299 SNEEN
+299 
-304 ISENIASN
+304 NIASN

-319 NDLRTDNK
+319 NDLRTDNN
-327 ISDKNISEKNSI
+327 ISDKNISDSI

-351 NISYVYSEGT
+351 NISYVYGEGT

-371 SFKIKQGEII
+371 SFKINQGEII

-396 HLNGLNKASS
+396 HLNGLNQASS

-457 GMNKEQAIEAAKK
+457 GMNKEQAIETAKK
-470 VLTMVGIGEGFYN
+470 VLAMVGVGEEFYN

-571 TPRNVFRQYK
+571 TPRKVFRQYK

-607 DGVAITPKEVVEGI
+607 DGVAITPREVVEGI

>member
-10 KHRFLDKDEEGKV
+10 KHRFLDKDEEGNV

-33 SLEVKQGDFI
+33 SLEIKQGDFI

-74 GMNTKD
+74 GMNTKE
-80 NEKVWDIRQNA
+80 NEKIWDIRQNA

-128 VDYALERVGMV
+128 VNYALERVGMV

-227 LKGAPAEV
+227 LKGTPAEV

-266 PRGILHSEELINQI
+266 PRGILRSEELINQI
-280 IERGYI
+280 IARGYI
-286 EKQNKTKNIAGNN
+286 EKHNKTK
-299 SNEEN
+299 
-304 ISENIASN
+304 NIASN

-319 NDLRTDNK
+319 NDLRTDNN
-327 ISDKNISEKNSI
+327 ISDKNISDNI

-351 NISYVYSEGT
+351 NISYVYGEGT

-371 SFKIKQGEII
+371 SFKINQGEII

-396 HLNGLNKASS
+396 HLNGLNQASS

-457 GMNKEQAIEAAKK
+457 GMNKEQAIETAKK
-470 VLTMVGIGEGFYN
+470 VLAMVGVGEEFYN

-571 TPRNVFRQYK
+571 TPRKVFRQYK

-607 DGVAITPKEVVEGI
+607 DGVAITPREVVEGI

>member
-23 ISDKMALDDV
+23 ISDKMTLDDV

-80 NEKVWDIRQNA
+80 SEKVWDIRQNA

-113 GPENLGVETEEIWKR
+113 GPENLGVETEEIWRR

-227 LKGAPAEV
+227 LKGTPAEA

-266 PRGILHSEELINQI
+266 PRGILRSEELINQI
-280 IERGYI
+280 IARGYI
-286 EKQNKTKNIAGNN
+286 EKHNKTQNIAG
-299 SNEEN
+299 
-304 ISENIASN
+304 N

-319 NDLRTDNK
+319 NDLRTDNN
-327 ISDKNISEKNSI
+327 ISDKNISDNI

-396 HLNGLNKASS
+396 HLNGLNQASS

-470 VLTMVGIGEGFYN
+470 VLTMVGIGEEFYN

-511 LDEPTAGLDPKGR
+511 LDEPTAGLDPQGR

-571 TPRNVFRQYK
+571 TPRKVFRQYK

-607 DGVAITPKEVVEGI
+607 DGVAITPREVVEGI

>member
-1 MSIIKVENL
+1 
-10 KHRFLDKDEEGKV
+10 
-23 ISDKMALDDV
+23 MALDDV
-33 SLEVKQGDFI
+33 SLEIKQGDFI

-74 GMNTKD
+74 GMNTKE
-80 NEKVWDIRQNA
+80 NERIWDIRQNA

-128 VDYALERVGMV
+128 VNYALERVGMV

-227 LKGAPAEV
+227 LKGTPAEV

-266 PRGILHSEELINQI
+266 PRGILRSEELINQI
-280 IERGYI
+280 IARGYI
-286 EKQNKTKNIAGNN
+286 EKHNKTK
-299 SNEEN
+299 
-304 ISENIASN
+304 NIASN

-319 NDLRTDNK
+319 NDLRTDNN
-327 ISDKNISEKNSI
+327 ISDKNISDNI

-351 NISYVYSEGT
+351 NISYVYGEGT

-371 SFKIKQGEII
+371 SFKINQGEII

-396 HLNGLNKASS
+396 HLNGLNQASS

-457 GMNKEQAIEAAKK
+457 GMNKEQAIETAKK
-470 VLTMVGIGEGFYN
+470 VLAMVGVGEEFYN

-571 TPRNVFRQYK
+571 TPRKVFRQYK

-607 DGVAITPKEVVEGI
+607 DGVAITPREVVEGI

>member
-10 KHRFLDKDEEGKV
+10 KHRFLDKDEEGNV
-23 ISDKMALDDV
+23 ISDKMALDNV
-33 SLEVKQGDFI
+33 SLEIKQGDFI

-74 GMNTKD
+74 GMNTKE
-80 NEKVWDIRQNA
+80 NEKIWDIRQNA

-128 VDYALERVGMV
+128 VNYALERVGMV

-227 LKGAPAEV
+227 LKGTPAEV

-259 EKSGKEM
+259 EKRGKEM

-280 IERGYI
+280 IARGYI
-286 EKQNKTKNIAGNN
+286 EKHNKTK
-299 SNEEN
+299 
-304 ISENIASN
+304 NIASN

-319 NDLRTDNK
+319 NDLRTDNN
-327 ISDKNISEKNSI
+327 ISDKNISDNI

-371 SFKIKQGEII
+371 SFKINQGEII

-396 HLNGLNKASS
+396 HLNGLNQASS

-457 GMNKEQAIEAAKK
+457 GMNKEQAIETAKK
-470 VLTMVGIGEGFYN
+470 VLAMVGVGEEFYN

-571 TPRNVFRQYK
+571 TPRKVFRQYK

-607 DGVAITPKEVVEGI
+607 DGVAITPREVVEGI

>member
-33 SLEVKQGDFI
+33 SLEIKQGDFI

-74 GMNTKD
+74 GMNTKE
-80 NEKVWDIRQNA
+80 NERIWDIRQNA

-128 VDYALERVGMV
+128 VNYALERVGMV

-216 YVYVMDKGKVA
+216 YVYVMDKGRVA
-227 LKGAPAEV
+227 LKGTPAEV

-266 PRGILHSEELINQI
+266 TRGILRSEELIYQI
-280 IERGYI
+280 IARGYI
-286 EKQNKTKNIAGNN
+286 EKHNKTK
-299 SNEEN
+299 
-304 ISENIASN
+304 NIASN

-319 NDLRTDNK
+319 NDLRTDNN
-327 ISDKNISEKNSI
+327 ISDKNISDNI

-351 NISYVYSEGT
+351 NISYVYGEGT

-371 SFKIKQGEII
+371 SFKINQGEII

-396 HLNGLNKASS
+396 HLNGLNQASS

-457 GMNKEQAIEAAKK
+457 GMNKEQAIETAKK
-470 VLTMVGIGEGFYN
+470 VLAMVGVGEEFYN

-571 TPRNVFRQYK
+571 APRKVFRQYK

-607 DGVAITPKEVVEGI
+607 DGVAITPREVVEGI

>member
-33 SLEVKQGDFI
+33 SLEIKQGDFI

-74 GMNTKD
+74 GMNTKE
-80 NEKVWDIRQNA
+80 NERIWDIRQNA

-128 VDYALERVGMV
+128 VNYALERVGMV

-216 YVYVMDKGKVA
+216 YVYVMDKGRVA
-227 LKGAPAEV
+227 LTGTPAEV

-266 PRGILHSEELINQI
+266 ARGILRSEELINQI
-280 IERGYI
+280 IARGYI
-286 EKQNKTKNIAGNN
+286 EKHNKTK
-299 SNEEN
+299 
-304 ISENIASN
+304 NIASN

-319 NDLRTDNK
+319 NDLRTDNN
-327 ISDKNISEKNSI
+327 ISDKNISDNI

-351 NISYVYSEGT
+351 NISYVYGEGT

-371 SFKIKQGEII
+371 SFKINQGEII

-396 HLNGLNKASS
+396 HLNGLNQASS

-418 KNEKLSDLRKNVGIV
+418 KNEKLSELRKNVGIV

-457 GMNKEQAIEAAKK
+457 GMNKEQAIETAKK
-470 VLTMVGIGEGFYN
+470 VLAMVGVGEEFYN

-571 TPRNVFRQYK
+571 APRKVFRQYK

-607 DGVAITPKEVVEGI
+607 DGVAITPREVVEGI

>member
-23 ISDKMALDDV
+23 ISDKMSLDDV
-33 SLEVKQGDFI
+33 SLEIKQGDFI

-74 GMNTKD
+74 GMNTKE
-80 NEKVWDIRQNA
+80 NERIWDIRQNA

-128 VDYALERVGMV
+128 VNYALERVGMV

-227 LKGAPAEV
+227 LKGTPAEV

-266 PRGILHSEELINQI
+266 ARGILRSEELINQI
-280 IERGYI
+280 IARGYI
-286 EKQNKTKNIAGNN
+286 EKHNKTK
-299 SNEEN
+299 
-304 ISENIASN
+304 NIASN

-319 NDLRTDNK
+319 NDLRTDNN
-327 ISDKNISEKNSI
+327 ISDKNISDNI

-351 NISYVYSEGT
+351 NISYVYGEGT

-371 SFKIKQGEII
+371 SFKINQGEII

-396 HLNGLNKASS
+396 HLNGLNQASS

-418 KNEKLSDLRKNVGIV
+418 KNEKLSELRKNVGIV

-457 GMNKEQAIEAAKK
+457 GMNKEQAIETAKK
-470 VLTMVGIGEGFYN
+470 VLAMVGVGEEFYN

-571 TPRNVFRQYK
+571 TPRKVFRQYK

-607 DGVAITPKEVVEGI
+607 DGVAITPREVVEGI

>member
-33 SLEVKQGDFI
+33 SLEIKQGDFI

-74 GMNTKD
+74 GMNTKE
-80 NEKVWDIRQNA
+80 NERIWDIRQNA

-128 VDYALERVGMV
+128 VNYALERVGMV

-227 LKGAPAEV
+227 LKGTPAEV

-266 PRGILHSEELINQI
+266 PRGILRSEELINQI
-280 IERGYI
+280 IARGYI
-286 EKQNKTKNIAGNN
+286 EKHNKTK
-299 SNEEN
+299 
-304 ISENIASN
+304 NIASN

-319 NDLRTDNK
+319 NDLRTDNN
-327 ISDKNISEKNSI
+327 ISDKNISDNI
-339 YEEADKVILEAD
+339 YEEADKVILEVD
-351 NISYVYSEGT
+351 NISYVYGEGT

-371 SFKIKQGEII
+371 SFKINQGEII

-396 HLNGLNKASS
+396 HLNGLNQASS

-457 GMNKEQAIEAAKK
+457 GMNKEQAIETAKK
-470 VLTMVGIGEGFYN
+470 VLAMVGVGEEFYN

-571 TPRNVFRQYK
+571 TPRKVFRQYK

-607 DGVAITPKEVVEGI
+607 DGVAITPREVVEGI